1 MESVRKP
8 LGYLLCALGLILL
21 VQFIAFPFYSDEGT
35 LALDVWGYINIGT
48 AVGSLIAVVVSYL
61 RWREYDRTD
70 LRQAVAA
77 GGMFMFSGAFTIMFF
92 ETSLSALWVPRL
104 LGDGEPAP
112 EWRNLVWT
120 AIDVSFPVLMGWVG
134 SYLLRSE

>member
-48 AVGSLIAVVVSYL
+48 AVASLIAVVVSYL
-61 RWREYDRTD
+61 RWREYDRAD

-92 ETSLSALWVPRL
+92 EQSLSALWL
-104 LGDGEPAP
+104 LGDGETAPA
-112 EWRNLVWT
+112 WREPIWI

>member
-21 VQFIAFPFYSDEGT
+21 VQFIAFPFYARDDLD
-35 LALDVWGYINIGT
+35 LALTVWSYINIGT

-92 ETSLSALWVPRL
+92 EHSLSALWL
-104 LGDGEPAP
+104 LGDGESAPA
-112 EWRNLVWT
+112 WREPIWI